1 VIEDAAY
8 FAYTND
14 TPLCFFHE
22 FDNNKD
28 KTFTVFS
35 GGKTFNMTGLRVGW
49 AFGPALLI
57 RALKEESGAVVP
69 SCVDQFII

>member
-14 TPLCFFHE
+14 ISLSFFHE

-35 GGKTFNMTGLRVGW
+35 GGKIFNMTGLRVGW

-57 RALKEESGAVVP
+57 RPLKELTGAIFP